1 LLDDTDKRSIS
12 SDGNI
17 GNLDIK
23 EQRSENTGNHE
34 EITEDSKSTAE
45 DQQTPEIGRYN
56 LRSNREHTYNSRLAH
71 RMDNPE
77 SSKRYNTQFLQQ
89 EITNIPSLWEAV
101 EHMNDSGSSV
111 KVFEYITGFMMTQMT
126 VEAGIKK
133 HG

>member
-23 EQRSENTGNHE
+23 EQRSENSGNDE
-34 EITEDSKSTAE
+34 EITEDSMSTAE
-45 DQQTPEIGRYN
+45 DQQAPEIGRYN
-56 LRSNREHTYNSRLAH
+56 LRSSREHTYNSRLAH